1 MSNNLNNP
9 ATSVSVNNF
18 PATQPVSG
26 MVSVDNFPVVKDVN
40 LESIDPGVVFN
51 VASDTVAVTLSQS
64 TTSVTDAA
72 SVALI
77 GATPARQRIVITN
90 SGETSTAGAVYVS
103 LSGTAIDPTTASAG
117 ALSATGAHILYP
129 GGSWSLEGYT
139 GPVSAI
145 AVGNTPAFIAVTE
158 W

>member
-40 LESIDPGVVFN
+40 LESIDPSVVFN
-51 VASDTVAVTLSQS
+51 VAPETVAVTLSQS
-64 TTSVTDAA
+64 TTTVTNAA
-72 SVALI
+72 SAALI
-77 GATPARQRIVITN
+77 GATPGRQRIVITN
-90 SGETSTAGAVYVS
+90 SGDNSTDGAVYVS
-103 LSGTAIDPTTASAG
+103 LSATAIDPNTASPADL
-117 ALSATGAHILYP
+117 ASTGAHILYP

-145 AVGNTPAFIAVTE
+145 AVGANPAFIAVTE